1 MAGYHIRDQRALKI
15 SEITKPDRIQAH
27 DRITKRR
34 AEIPIGN
41 FGNNKNPE
49 DNTLPRYN
57 IVRSKNSVE
66 ENAARRLNG
75 RLS

>member
-49 DNTLPRYN
+49 DNTLPRYTPPQN
-57 IVRSKNSVE
+57 HPRGNQNNKFQPKQVQK
-66 ENAARRLNG
+66 
-75 RLS
+75 